1 MQHTHAYLKKYE
13 LMKDRFISNLRT
25 YVGVDGIGNHMYK
38 NMKVIRFT
46 NFNPLSDV
54 ESFFYNE
61 LLQHIPF
68 RDELE
73 LFST

>member
-46 NFNPLSDV
+46 NFNPLS
-54 ESFFYNE
+54 E